1 MRKRVLGLLLG
12 AAVAGALMTGC
23 SGGGQTQT
31 TEAGKTE
38 ASESVNP
45 GESKEETGEAET
57 ESQGFNPDKEAGVS
71 MEQIREEFGEA
82 VPVPEGYLT
91 IGAVAKQFQNEYWR
105 TLKEGYEE
113 GAKLAGEAG
122 ISVTVDVQAALD
134 ENDEKGQLAIVN
146 NMINKKYSALL
157 LSPISD
163 GNLVPGVESD
173 LEKNIPV
180 LNVNDG
186 LIANAPN
193 FVGPKADQNGELAA
207 EWIAEKLGGEGQVAI
222 VIGMPKAFAARQ
234 RTEGFENWMAENA
247 PGIEIVAKQNADW
260 DRQKSKD
267 LADTWIKQYPDL
279 NAIFCN
285 NDTMALGVVEAV
297 KSSGKDILV
306 VGVDGIGE
314 AYDSIRRGELDA
326 TIDSFPFYKA
336 QIAGEVMLRRL
347 GGQEIPRVLWTPQAL
362 IDSENVDKPAEEII
376 GWTDPV
382 YAK

>member
-1 MRKRVLGLLLG
+1 
-12 AAVAGALMTGC
+12 MT
-23 SGGGQTQT
+23 S
-31 TEAGKTE
+31 A
-38 ASESVNP
+38 
-45 GESKEETGEAET
+45 
-57 ESQGFNPDKEAGVS
+57 QG
-71 MEQIREEFGEA
+71 
-82 VPVPEGYLT
+82 
-91 IGAVAKQFQNEYWR
+91 
-105 TLKEGYEE
+105 
-113 GAKLAGEAG
+113 
-122 ISVTVDVQAALD
+122 
-134 ENDEKGQLAIVN
+134 ENDEQGQLSIVKD
-146 NMINKKYSALL
+146 MINKKYTGLL

-163 GNLVPGVESD
+163 GNLTPGVED
-173 LEKNIPV
+173 AKKAGIPV
-180 LNVNDG
+180 INVNDG
-186 LIANAPN
+186 LIANADS

-207 EWIAEKLGGEGQVAI
+207 EWIADKLGGKGKVAI

-234 RTEGFENWMAENA
+234 RTEGFENWMAANA
-247 PGIEIVAKQNADW
+247 KDIDIVAKQNADW